1 MKMLIAFILTMFSIT
16 NGFAQLICTAELPQN
31 KTLDSMVQSADV
43 MKCLATRTK
52 YECVDVEE
60 GLEGSEKNKVI
71 QCDKKS
77 LDNNK
82 MSNISFTDCIWNGMK
97 ISGEQLSDIA
107 AIPGKLAGVI
117 AQGFK
122 DTQLCNQSVDKKREI
137 LNAFNLTIEDD
148 RFKLSEQFLGN
159 WLADA
164 PCSEIEKLVSSRY
177 QNYQNT
183 LMRERKAA
191 IDTGK
196 KPRDLTGAVVDKKSP
211 GLSVLLQTA
220 MAEVRA
226 KYECYTPKV
235 KAEMVCA
242 GVTTLLVDTA
252 LGGGVAM
259 AAKRIGAI
267 VKSKKALNGISRA
280 AAGGEEIDLAN
291 SAKLIGSD
299 RKKAAVAVL
308 ERDLTKVQ
316 EDAVLAAHEIGLKE
330 GRGYYTYTS
339 DDLLKKNRILKEAGF
354 SQVERERLMRSG
366 ITGQFSTDEAAKVVT
381 ASIEKKMK
389 YSTPNAKNAAVRQF
403 NITLREYNA
412 TTDPVLKANYAR
424 LLGEMSGNHDVK
436 TAKAFYQLGFEKVKS
451 IPDKDPKF
459 FGRTKTLDN
468 YLDLAARS
476 GDQSAVSKSMG
487 QYVKREY
494 EVDAKRLGWKNTAE
508 AANEI
513 YQRLEDE
520 VLHQL
525 KNAEAG
531 SLYVAAARRKQKALL
546 EEFKFIDQTGRRAQT
561 VNAELARFSD

>member
-1 MKMLIAFILTMFSIT
+1 MKIIFVLLLMMLPIA
-16 NGFAQLICTAELPQN
+16 NGFTQLICTAEFPKN
-31 KTLDSMVQSADV
+31 TKLDSLTKSADV
-43 MKCLATRTK
+43 MNCLATR
-52 YECVDVEE
+52 ERFQCVDVEE
-60 GLEGSEKNKVI
+60 GLEDSDKNKVI
-71 QCDKKS
+71 RCDQKS
-77 LDNNK
+77 IDNNK
-82 MSNISFTDCIWNGMK
+82 MSNMSFTDCVWNGMK
-97 ISGEQLSDIA
+97 ISGEQLADIA
-107 AIPGKLAGVI
+107 SLPGKLAGVI

-122 DTQLCNQSVDKKREI
+122 DTQVCNQSLDKKREI

-164 PCSEIEKLVSSRY
+164 PCSEIEKLVSNRY
-177 QNYQNT
+177 QNYQST
-183 LMRERKAA
+183 LMRERKVA
-191 IDTGK
+191 IDTGR
-196 KPRDLTGAVVDKKSP
+196 KPTDHFGAVHEKKSP

-252 LGGGVAM
+252 MGGGVVM
-259 AAKRIGAI
+259 AAKKIGAI
-267 VKSKKALNGISRA
+267 VKSKKALTGVSRA
-280 AAGGEEIDLAN
+280 AASGEEIDLAN
-291 SAKLIGSD
+291 SAKLLAGD
-299 RKKAAVAVL
+299 RKKAAATVL
-308 ERDLTKVQ
+308 ERDLTKAQ
-316 EDAVLAAHEIGLKE
+316 EDAILAAHEIGLKE
-330 GRGYYTYTS
+330 GRGYYTYTP

-354 SQVERERLMRSG
+354 SQAERERLMRSG
-366 ITGQFSTDEAAKVVT
+366 ITGQFSTDAAAKVVT

-389 YSTPNAKNAAVRQF
+389 YATPNAKSAAVRQF

-412 TTDPVLKANYAR
+412 ATDPALKANYAR
-424 LLGEMSGNHDVK
+424 LLGEMSGSHDVK

-476 GDQSAVSKSMG
+476 GDQGAVSKSMS
-487 QYVKREY
+487 QFVKREF
-494 EVDAKRLGWKNTAE
+494 EIDAKRLGWKNTAE

-520 VLHQL
+520 IIHQL

-561 VNAELARFSD
+561 VNADLAKYVD